1 MLVFLITDK
10 NEKGDV
16 TVEHSGTEEM
26 WADGNSKPL
35 QGAGLR
41 LFRSKVMGI
50 LEDYNDDAEKVRT
63 HPLLLTK
70 PKKAEVVPPEDLKVF
85 ANTL

>member
-1 MLVFLITDK
+1 MITDK
-10 NEKGDV
+10 IEKGDV
-16 TVEHSGTEEM
+16 TVEHRGTEEM

-35 QGAGLR
+35 QGAGFR

-63 HPLLLTK
+63 HSLLLTK